1 MVPPLFVLLDHLPL
15 TPNGKI
21 DRRALP
27 DPDQSRPAL
36 GVPLMRPRTAVEE
49 VLAGIW
55 ADVLG
60 FDEVGILDNFF
71 ELGGHSLTA
80 TQIVSRI
87 IDTLGVP
94 ATLRSLFEHPTV
106 ESLSG
111 ELERL
116 ARDAGIDWSQLD
128 ALLREV
134 SGLSDSQVDTLL
146 AQRHPPE

>member
-27 DPDQSRPAL
+27 DAEQTRPVL
-36 GVPLMRPRTAVEE
+36 GVTFVAPRTAVEE

-55 ADVLG
+55 ADVLSVG
-60 FDEVGILDNFF
+60 EVGIHDNFF
-71 ELGGHSLTA
+71 ELGGHSLSA

-106 ESLSG
+106 AALG
-111 ELERL
+111 VELERL
-116 ARDAGIDWSQLD
+116 GRDAGVDLSQLD
-128 ALLREV
+128 RLLREV
-134 SGLSDSQVDTLL
+134 SGLSDSQVQTLL
-146 AQRHPPE
+146 TTRHPEE